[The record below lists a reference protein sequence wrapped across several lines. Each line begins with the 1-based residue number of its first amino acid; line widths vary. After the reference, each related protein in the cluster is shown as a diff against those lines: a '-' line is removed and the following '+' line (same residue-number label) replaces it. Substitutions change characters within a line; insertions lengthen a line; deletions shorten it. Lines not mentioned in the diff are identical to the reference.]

1 MIRRRKKR
9 RQQADVS
16 LNLAAMLDMAFQLL
30 AFFILTFRP
39 APMEGQIK
47 LMLPPPQSIESANA
61 EPKQKPDPGDVPVAD
76 SARTLTIT
84 IRSAEN
90 GQVASVTVG
99 MVKTFDG
106 PLDAGK
112 LGQFDRRLKQIFG
125 IEEAFDQVLLQVGKS
140 LNYGELMKLIEVCT
154 RQRMADGTKVTKISF
169 IELEER

>member
-9 RQQADVS
+9 RQQPDVA

-39 APMEGQIK
+39 APVEGQIE
-47 LMLPPPQSIESANA
+47 LMLPPARLIEGATA
-61 EPKQKPDPGDVPVAD
+61 ERKQVPDPGERPVAD
-76 SARTLTIT
+76 PAKTLSIT

-106 PLDAGK
+106 PLDTGK
-112 LGQFDRRLKQIFG
+112 LGQFDRRLKQVFA

-140 LNYGELMKLIEVCT
+140 LNYGELMKLVEVCT

-169 IELEER
+169 IEFEE